1 METNKK
7 KVYVTPKIEVTQVVW
22 ENVIAASPVKSVE
35 LKEWKP
41 DPDDGPNNNT
51 DIWLNL

>member
-7 KVYVTPKIEVTQVVW
+7 KVYEPPTMEVTQVVL
-22 ENVIAASPVKSVE
+22 ESVIAASPLKNVE
-35 LKEWKP
+35 LKEWEP
-41 DPDDGPNNNT
+41 DPDDGPNNNS